1 MRAGDVM
8 TRPVITVT
16 PESSIDRAIGLML
29 QHRISGL
36 PVMAGEK
43 LVGIVTEGDF
53 LRRAETGTER
63 KRSRLLEFF
72 AGPTRLAGEYVT
84 AHGRRVAEVMT
95 PEPATITEDMPLDAV
110 VGLMERRRIKRL
122 PVLRGDKLVGIVSRA
137 NLLQALASL
146 ARTAPPAKAEDAA
159 IRAALLA
166 EVERHA
172 WLPLCL
178 INPVVRDG
186 TVELWGVVTDDNQRR
201 ALIVAA
207 ENITGVKRVEDH
219 LTWVE
224 PMSGVVIAGEGVEER
239 TA

>member
-1 MRAGDVM
+1 M

-16 PESSIDRAIGLML
+16 PEHPIDHAIGLML

-36 PVMAGEK
+36 PVMAGET

-53 LRRAETGTER
+53 LRRGETGTER
-63 KRSRLLEFF
+63 RRSRLLEFL
-72 AGPTRLAGEYVT
+72 AGPTRLAREYAT
-84 AHGRRVAEVMT
+84 THGRRVGEVMT
-95 PEPATITEDMPLDAV
+95 LEPATTTEDMPLAAV
-110 VGLMERRRIKRL
+110 VDLMERRRIKRL
-122 PVLRGDKLVGIVSRA
+122 PVLRGDKLVGIISRA

-146 ARTAPPAKAEDAA
+146 ARAAPPAKAEDAA

-207 ENITGVKRVEDH
+207 EYVPGVKQVEDH

-224 PMSGVVIAGEGVEER
+224 PMSGVVIAGEGEKEP
-239 TA
+239 AA